1 MESVETRAP
10 GRYERLLQRLADTA
24 AWDGLIAAAVP
35 AARRLVSQERVRS
48 VLHGDATG
56 VPVHAIMTDAPF
68 GAWFGAQ
75 YLDLFA
81 DPGSRRAA
89 RRLIG
94 LGLLCWTPTALA
106 GLAEWAQADRAT
118 RRVGVVHAG
127 LNGLAALV
135 FTGSWV
141 ARVTDRQRL
150 GVDLARAG
158 GVVLIAGGFLGGYM
172 GGGRRGRGTP
182 AAEAP

>member
-1 MESVETRAP
+1 VRRTGPADAGENVSAMESVETRAP

-56 VPVHAIMTDAPF
+56 VPVHAIMTD
-68 GAWFGAQ
+68 
-75 YLDLFA
+75 
-81 DPGSRRAA
+81 
-89 RRLIG
+89 
-94 LGLLCWTPTALA
+94 GLLCWTPTALA